1 MRDFK
6 SNKNNNRIII
16 VVTLFISLVLNVYTS
31 LLNSK
36 YRISLGRETYNSL
49 LDIRTKNESSSN
61 ILNTCIKAK
70 SINNQELFTL
80 YKNFS
85 SIDKEFNN
93 LWLKYKNYNEKKIS
107 IGKKTIETYV
117 NSRDV
122 FKRIENFLYE
132 YMNYQMKNDK
142 EVISLEGNVLDNF
155 STLESLSRSLNEYFI
170 EFDSKYYKDLDEE
183 KKKLISIKKNHW
195 VEALKD
201 MNIVMEPYFTY
212 EFIIKE

>member
-142 EVISLEGNVLDNF
+142 EVISLEGNAIDNF